1 MQTAPLMT
9 GTELIAN
16 LAFHHSHLDLQTQ
29 RVNIVGLSIRS
40 IQSNPVF
47 VHIIMFIL
55 NVLFFFFI
63 YIVHVNDLQQTNK

>member
-47 VHIIMFIL
+47 VHFIMFI
-55 NVLFFFFI
+55 
-63 YIVHVNDLQQTNK
+63 